1 MADGRVFA
9 TASSPN
15 GPILYAVD
23 AATGKDAWAPVSL
36 GSTYWSGLA
45 RGGGRLYAQNFDGVL
60 TAFNPATGAKLWSVQ
75 LPG

>member
-23 AATGKDAWAPVSL
+23 AA
-36 GSTYWSGLA
+36 SGALA
-45 RGGGRLYAQNFDGVL
+45 FHVPIDGVL